1 VRNANDFSTINWERQ
16 RLVDRLRLAFY
27 GRSYRRRFAER
38 AAQHGIF
45 FSSRQPSYGWVF
57 SAASVAMLSI
67 VGCLG
72 WQLHQ
77 AGARNRAITADL
89 QAARQWRDRQHQQP
103 APPAAPQAPEVRIV
117 RRNGDEGPQQA
128 RLELERARTDLER
141 ERAGALELA
150 ERLKQAG
157 EQTDSLRREI
167 AGSKTV
173 ETRLSDEL
181 GAGELRLKSVTAELT
196 RLQTSRSEDMETI
209 AAQSSRVRELTNRLK
224 EASDG
229 VDRERK
235 LLVADV
241 DMRELMGARSLHIVD
256 VFDVDGK
263 GRTQR
268 PYGRIFYTAGKSL
281 LFYAF
286 DLKGGG
292 TFQAWGQKES
302 REEVARSLGVFHL
315 DDQKL
320 NRWVLKFDDPAVLA
334 EINSVFVTA
343 EPPGGSAKPNSR
355 KTLYAYLNGTA
366 NHP

>member
-16 RLVDRLRLAFY
+16 RLVDRVRLAFC
-27 GRSYRRRFAER
+27 GRAYKRRFAER
-38 AAQHGIF
+38 AAQHGIV
-45 FSSRQPSYGWVF
+45 FSSRQPSYRWVF
-57 SAASVAMLSI
+57 SAASVAMLSV

-89 QAARQWRDRQHQQP
+89 QAARQSKDRQQQHSSP
-103 APPAAPQAPEVRIV
+103 QAAPPAPEVRIA
-117 RRNGDEGPQQA
+117 RRNGDEWPQQA
-128 RLELERARTDLER
+128 RLELDRARTDLER

-150 ERLKQAG
+150 GQLKQARDEADALLG
-157 EQTDSLRREI
+157 EI

-173 ETRLSDEL
+173 ETRLSE
-181 GAGELRLKSVTAELT
+181 ELRKSELRMYSMTAELT
-196 RLQTSRSEDMETI
+196 RLQAGRSEDTETI
-209 AAQSSRVRELTNRLK
+209 AAQNSRVRELTNRLK
-224 EASDG
+224 EVSDG
-229 VDRERK
+229 AAREQK

-268 PYGRIFYTAGKSL
+268 PYGRIFYTEGKSL

-302 REEVARSLGVFHL
+302 REEAARSLGVLHL

-343 EPPGGSAKPNSR
+343 EPPGGSLKPNSR